1 MNEVTFIYFEGC
13 PEAKNVRAALLNAGV
28 FGFRVV
34 IQDQLS
40 KDDPLREFSSPS
52 VLKGQELIYGIRTD
66 GNAASCTFDYINFV
80 DETSLVKRFKE
91 LKISTLPQ
99 ANRSLTSI
107 IGSGLTTLIVLKCP
121 ACIPGAVAFLSAIE
135 LGFIITPTVLK
146 SVLVSML
153 ILTLSGLLYSYF
165 KYHKTIYPFIFG
177 VLFSICLYIGR
188 FHYFSSINQFITY
201 GAVAGLITA
210 SLWDLK
216 LKSKKSCPACV

>member
-13 PEAKNVRAALLNAGV
+13 PETKNVRAALLKAGV
-28 FGFRVV
+28 FDFKVV

-40 KDDPLREFSSPS
+40 KDDPLRKFSSPS

-66 GNAASCTFDYINFV
+66 SDVASCTFDYVNFV

-91 LKISTLPQ
+91 LNDSTLPEV
-99 ANRSLTSI
+99 NRSLTSI
-107 IGSGLTTLIVLKCP
+107 IGSGLAMLVVLKCP
-121 ACIPGAVAFLSAIE
+121 ACIPGIVAFLSAIG

-153 ILTLSGLLYSYF
+153 LITLSGLLYSYLKSHRVIF
-165 KYHKTIYPFIFG
+165 PLIFG
-177 VLFSICLYIGR
+177 AIFSIGLYVGR
-188 FHYFSSINQFITY
+188 FHYLGSIDQFITY
-201 GAVAGLITA
+201 GAVAGLIMT

-216 LKSKKSCPACV
+216 LKSQKRCSACV